1 MYPRKRHNGY
11 GSKFFKKDS
20 VMQYHGVLNHNNS
33 ESGARKNMPSFQIN
47 RFKEIVSL
55 RFNREFIEEVLE
67 ISNSSKSEVIN
78 GLLKDIEELLNNSE
92 NECFVSEC
100 YHVGKISNCIYI
112 NMNNKCCT
120 LFFEYFSSLNSF
132 PPHVLAF
139 KQRLEKMSVQGKMH
153 DSKNDFEDDYE
164 YADNY

>member
-1 MYPRKRHNGY
+1 MYPRHNNNNNKGY
-11 GSKFFKKDS
+11 GPPRVFNKEK
-20 VMQYHGVLNHNNS
+20 VMQYRGILNKS
-33 ESGARKNMPSFQIN
+33 ENKMAMPSFQIN

-67 ISNSSKSEVIN
+67 ICKTSKSEIIN
-78 GLLKDIEELLNNSE
+78 GLLKDIEDLLNNSE
-92 NECFVSEC
+92 SECFVTEC

-120 LFFEYFSSLNSF
+120 LFFEYFNNLNSF
-132 PPHVLAF
+132 PAHVLAF

-153 DSKNDFEDDYE
+153 DNNYE